1 MNSVNIQ
8 TKRIAG
14 FVAILATVLICGG
27 TLTLAD
33 HYARSSTGGQNYL
46 AAAHQATPV
55 VLKKAG

>member
-1 MNSVNIQ
+1 MNTVNRQ

-14 FVAILATVLICGG
+14 FVAILATVFTVGG

-33 HYARSSTGGQNYL
+33 HYARSSTGGQEYL
-46 AAAHQATPV
+46 AAAHHAAPI